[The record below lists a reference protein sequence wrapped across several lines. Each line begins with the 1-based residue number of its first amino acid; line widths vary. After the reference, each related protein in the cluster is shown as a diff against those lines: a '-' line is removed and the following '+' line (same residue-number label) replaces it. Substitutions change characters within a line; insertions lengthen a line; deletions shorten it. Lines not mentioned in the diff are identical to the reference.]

1 MATVRMSNELLK
13 QLCEQFVKDY
23 KNINP
28 RPAVSEEEALG
39 VELYDTF
46 AKPLYEKVKATFN
59 KELTSTDGVVW
70 DMKEHLKSVFNKDAS
85 IKAVI
90 EVPEYIK
97 ERKEYRQDGK
107 DIDYNLRDYTERLSL
122 IHI

>member
-28 RPAVSEEEALG
+28 RPAVSNEETLG

-59 KELTSTDGVVW
+59 EVKETNTDGVVW
-70 DMKEHLKSVFNKDAS
+70 NIKEHLKSVFNKES
-85 IKAVI
+85 FVKAVI
-90 EVPEYIK
+90 EVPEYHK
-97 ERKEYRQDGK
+97 ERKDYRQDGK
-107 DIDYNLRDYTERLSL
+107 DLDYLSL